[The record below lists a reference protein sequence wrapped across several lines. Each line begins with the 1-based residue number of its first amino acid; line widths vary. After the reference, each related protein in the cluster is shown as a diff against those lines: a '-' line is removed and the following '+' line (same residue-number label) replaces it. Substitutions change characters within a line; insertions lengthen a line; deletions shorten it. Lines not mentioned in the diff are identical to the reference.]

1 MRIVYIINSLN
12 GGGAERP
19 LPDIVAQMRARGHDV
34 HVLALA
40 RKAGNA
46 VAWLKDAGIVHDILS
61 PHPEK
66 FASLRTTLAAV
77 RRHAPDLIW
86 TSLTR
91 ATLYGQMAGIVLR
104 RPVVSWQHNAYLRPW
119 NRRILHATHRLTD
132 LWVAD
137 SRFVAK
143 CTARQLNVPERDVIT
158 WPLFTA
164 QAHMPQAV
172 PWAGPGDGRG
182 VFRLGTLGRLEAQKN
197 YGLLIQTMACLRD
210 HAPHCRIHLDIGG
223 EGSLAPQLQE
233 QITALGLD
241 NITLSGFQADPFAY
255 CAGLH
260 GYVQPSLFEG
270 LCIALHEAM
279 QAGVPSIVTP
289 VGAMADVVTDGET
302 GLFLDPPTPERLASL
317 LLRLYDNPALCARMG
332 AAARQQVLSSYNL
345 NAITAQARAV
355 MERAEQLV
363 ATQAGT
369 VRAGT
374 SPLTPIR

>member
-19 LPDIVAQMRARGHDV
+19 LPDIVAQMRRRGHDV
-34 HVLALA
+34 RVLALA

-46 VAWLKDAGIVHDILS
+46 VAWLKDAGIAHEILS
-61 PHPEK
+61 PHSDK
-66 FASLRTTLAAV
+66 FASFRTTLAAV

-91 ATLYGQMAGIVLR
+91 ATLYGQMAGVMLR
-104 RPVVSWQHNAYLRPW
+104 RPVISWQHNAYLRPW

-143 CTARQLNVPERDVIT
+143 CTAQQLNVPERDVIT

-164 QAHMPQAV
+164 QAHMPQAT
-172 PWAGPGDGRG
+172 PWTGPDGG
-182 VFRLGTLGRLEAQKN
+182 AVFRLGTLGRLEHQKN
-197 YGLLIQTMACLRD
+197 YGLLVQAMAYLRD
-210 HAPHCRIHLDIGG
+210 HAPQCRIHLDIGG
-223 EGSLAPQLQE
+223 EGSLAPQLQAR
-233 QITALGLD
+233 ITALGLD
-241 NITLSGFQADPFAY
+241 NVTLSGFQADPFTY

-289 VGAMADVVTDGET
+289 VGAMADVIKEGET
-302 GLFLDPPTPERLASL
+302 GLFLSPPTPERLASL
-317 LLRLYDNPALCARMG
+317 LLRLYNNPSLCARMG
-332 AAARQQVLSSYNL
+332 AAARKQVLSAYDL
-345 NAITAQARAV
+345 NAITAQADMV
-355 MERAEQLV
+355 LGRAEQLV
-363 ATQAGT
+363 AARVGAM
-369 VRAGT
+369 RT
-374 SPLTPIR
+374 SARHPTPIR

>member
-19 LPDIVAQMRARGHDV
+19 LPDVVAQMRRCGHDV

-46 VAWLKDAGIVHDILS
+46 TTWLEEAGIVYDILS
-61 PHPEK
+61 PNPDR
-66 FASLRTTLAAV
+66 FASFPTTLAAI

-91 ATLYGQMAGIVLR
+91 ATLYGQMAGIMLR

-119 NRRILHATHRLTD
+119 NRWTLRATHRLTD

-143 CTARQLNVPERDVIT
+143 CTARQLHVPEGDIIP

-164 QAHMPQAV
+164 QPDMPQAT
-172 PWAGPGDGRG
+172 PWAGPGDGR
-182 VFRLGTLGRLEAQKN
+182 VFRLGTLGRLEKQKN
-197 YGLLIQTMACLRD
+197 YGLLVETMAYLRD
-210 HAPHCRIHLDIGG
+210 HAPQCRIHLDIGG
-223 EGSLAPQLQE
+223 EGSLAPQLRAR
-233 QITALGLD
+233 ISALGLR
-241 NITLSGFQADPFAY
+241 NVTLSGFQTDPFAY

-260 GYVQPSLFEG
+260 GYVQPSHFEG

-289 VGAMADVVTDGET
+289 VGAMADIVTDGQT
-302 GLFLDPPTPERLASL
+302 GLFVKPATPENLATL
-317 LLRLYDNPALCARMG
+317 LLRLYDDPALCARLG
-332 AAARQQVLSSYNL
+332 AAARQRVLSTYDL
-345 NAITAQARAV
+345 KTVTAQAAAALT
-355 MERAEQLV
+355 RAEH
-363 ATQAGT
+363 
-369 VRAGT
+369 
-374 SPLTPIR
+374 LTHVPRVSRP

>member
-19 LPDIVAQMRARGHDV
+19 LPDIVAQMRACGHDV

-46 VAWLKDAGIVHDILS
+46 VAWLQEAGIAYDILS
-61 PHPEK
+61 PDPDK

-91 ATLYGQMAGIVLR
+91 ATLYGQMAGVLLR

-119 NRRILHATHRLTD
+119 NRRLLHATHSLTD

-137 SRFVAK
+137 SPFVAK
-143 CTARQLNVPERDVIT
+143 CTARQLNVPQRDVIT

-164 QAHMPQAV
+164 QARMPQAV
-172 PWAGPGDGRG
+172 PWAGADDGRA
-182 VFRLGTLGRLEAQKN
+182 VFRLGTLGRLEPQKN
-197 YGLLIQTMACLRD
+197 YGLLIQAMAWLRD
-210 HAPHCRIHLDIGG
+210 HAPQCRIHLDIGG
-223 EGSLAPQLQE
+223 EGSLAPQLRT
-233 QITALGLD
+233 QIMALGLD
-241 NITLSGFQADPFAY
+241 NVTLSGFQADPFTY

-289 VGAMADVVTDGET
+289 VGAMADVVRDGES
-302 GLFLDPPTPERLASL
+302 GLFLDPATPERLASL
-317 LLRLYDNPALCARMG
+317 LLRLYDDPALCARMG
-332 AAARQQVLSSYNL
+332 TAARRQILSSYNL

-363 ATQAGT
+363 ATQAGAS
-369 VRAGT
+369 RAGT
-374 SPLTPIR
+374 GHPTAIR